1 MTKIEGPIGVF
12 VASFDSEDTAERA
25 LKAIRGMH
33 TRSLVMDIMEDALVT
48 RDEDGKV
55 HVKESR
61 GPGHAAK
68 VGAAAGALVGLL
80 FPPSIIVT
88 GAIGAA
94 AGGVAGKL
102 SNELMGKHFLGD
114 AGEQI
119 EPGRSA
125 IIVVTEAEHMET
137 LAESVPSALRTF
149 SHTFESANADQIQE
163 WLSSIRTSAEAAS
176 EAPSS

>member
-1 MTKIEGPIGVF
+1 MTKVEGPIGVF

-25 LKAIRGMH
+25 LKAIRGLH
-33 TRSLVMDIMEDALVT
+33 TRTLVMDVFEDALVT
-48 RDEDGKV
+48 RDQDGKV

-68 VGAAAGALVGLL
+68 VGLAAGALVGLL

-102 SNELMGKHFLGD
+102 SGELMGKGFLGQ
-114 AGEQI
+114 AGNQI

-125 IIVVTEAEHMET
+125 IVVITEAQHMET

-149 SHTFESANADQIQE
+149 SHTFESADPDEIKE
-163 WLSSIRTSAEAAS
+163 WLESIRAQADAEAEAS
-176 EAPSS
+176 S